1 MDNKYITLLQRMI
14 QTPSIS
20 GKEDAVCTMLA
31 EWMTAE
37 GCAPRRVGN
46 NLWVDCGDGPETIL
60 LNAHIDTVKPAA
72 SYTRDPFGGECDGTT
87 IYGLGANDDG
97 GSVIAMLAV
106 FMELQQEPIPGK
118 RVVLTLTAEE
128 ENSGRN
134 GIELLLPHIGH
145 IDYAIVGEP
154 TSLEMAVAER
164 GLMVLDGEAKGKA
177 GHAARE
183 EGVNALY
190 IALDDIQTLRNYEFE
205 KVSPFLGKVKM
216 TTTMIQAGT
225 QHNVV
230 PDECRFMVDVRVNE
244 CYRNEELLAEIRANV
259 ECEVQP
265 RSTHLNSSSVALN
278 HPAVERLV
286 AMGCEPF
293 GSPTMSNQAV
303 MPFPTLKFGP
313 GESARSHTADE
324 YIVMGDI
331 ERAME
336 MYYALLDNLIIEK
349 TV

>member
-1 MDNKYITLLQRMI
+1 MDNKYITLLQRLI

-20 GKEDAVCTMLA
+20 GQEDAVCTMLA

-37 GCAPRRVGN
+37 GCAPHRVGN
-46 NLWVDCGDGPETIL
+46 NLWAECGQGATVL
-60 LNAHIDTVKPAA
+60 LNAHIDTVKPSA
-72 SYTRDPFGGECDGTT
+72 SYTRDPFSGECDGKT

-106 FMELQQEPIPGK
+106 FMELLQAPISGK

-128 ENSGRN
+128 ENSGRH
-134 GIELLLPHIGH
+134 GIEMLLPHIGN

-190 IALDDIQTLRNYEFE
+190 IALDDIQTLRNYHFE
-205 KVSPFLGKVKM
+205 KESPFLGKVKM

-230 PDECRFMVDVRVNE
+230 PDTCTFVVDIRSNGL
-244 CYRNEELLAEIRANV
+244 YSNEEIHALLQPM
-259 ECEVQP
+259 VQSTLTP
-265 RSTHLNSSSVALN
+265 RSPRLNATSTPIETAIVQRAKALGI
-278 HPAVERLV
+278 PLY
-286 AMGCEPF
+286 
-293 GSPTMSNQAV
+293 GSPTLSNMALLSCPKV
-303 MPFPTLKFGP
+303 KFGP
-313 GESARSHTADE
+313 GDSARSHTTDE
-324 YIVMGDI
+324 YIHIHEI
-331 ERAME
+331 EQAITL
-336 MYYALLDNLIIEK
+336 YKQLLQ
-349 TV
+349 

>member
-20 GKEDAVCTMLA
+20 GQEEAVCTMLA

-37 GCAPRRVGN
+37 GCPTHRIGN
-46 NLWVDCGDGPETIL
+46 NLWAACGDGPETIL
-60 LNAHIDTVKPAA
+60 LNAHIDTVKPSA
-72 SYTRDPFGGECDGTT
+72 SYTHDPFSGECDGTT

-106 FMELQQEPIPGK
+106 FMELLQAPIPGK

-134 GIELLLPHIGH
+134 GIELVLPEIGH
-145 IDYAIVGEP
+145 VDWAIVGEP

-164 GLMVLDGEAKGKA
+164 GLLVLDAEAQGKA

-190 IALDDIQTLRNYEFE
+190 IALDDIQTLRNYSFD
-205 KVSPFLGKVKM
+205 KVSPYLSKVKM

-230 PDECRFMVDVRVNE
+230 PDTCKFVVDIRSNGLYTNQEIVNT
-244 CYRNEELLAEIRANV
+244 LQPL
-259 ECEVQP
+259 VQSTLTP
-265 RSTHLNSSSVALN
+265 RSTRLNASYTPHEAT
-278 HPAVERLV
+278 AVQR
-286 AMGCEPF
+286 AMELGIKLY
-293 GSPTMSNQAV
+293 GSPTMSNMALLSCPKV
-303 MPFPTLKFGP
+303 KFGP
-313 GESARSHTADE
+313 GDSARSHTADE
-324 YIVMGDI
+324 YIHIHEIDQAI
-331 ERAME
+331 K
-336 MYYALLDNLIIEK
+336 LLKLLLE
-349 TV
+349 

>member
-20 GKEDAVCTMLA
+20 GEENAVCTLLA

-37 GCAPRRVGN
+37 GITVHRVEN
-46 NLWVDCGDGPETIL
+46 NLWAECGDGPETIL
-60 LNAHIDTVKPAA
+60 LNAHMDTVKPSV
-72 SYTRDPFGGECDGTT
+72 SYTRDPFDGEYDGQT

-106 FMELQQEPIPGK
+106 FMDMMHTPIPGK
-118 RVVLTLTAEE
+118 RIVLTLTAEE
-128 ENSGRN
+128 ENSGRK
-134 GIELLLPHIGH
+134 GIELLLPEIGP

-164 GLMVLDGEAKGKA
+164 GLLVLDCEAKGKA

-183 EGVNALY
+183 EGINALY
-190 IALDDIQTLRNYEFE
+190 IALEDIQTLRNYEFE

-230 PDECRFMVDVRVNE
+230 PDTCRFVVDIRSNGL
-244 CYRNEELLAEIRANV
+244 YTNEEILAILRPMLRSTIT
-259 ECEVQP
+259 P
-265 RSTHLNSSSVALN
+265 RSTRLNASSTPLEAKVIQRAKEIGIPLY
-278 HPAVERLV
+278 
-286 AMGCEPF
+286 
-293 GSPTMSNQAV
+293 GSPTMSNMALLSCPKV
-303 MPFPTLKFGP
+303 KFGP
-313 GESARSHTADE
+313 GDSSRSHTANE
-324 YIVMGDI
+324 YIHIHEI
-331 ERAME
+331 EQAITL
-336 MYYALLDNLIIEK
+336 YKQLLQ
-349 TV
+349 

>member
-1 MDNKYITLLQRMI
+1 MSTKYITLLQRLI

-20 GKEDAVCTMLA
+20 GQEDAVCTMLQ

-37 GCAPRRVGN
+37 GCTPHRIGN
-46 NLWVDCGDGPETIL
+46 NLWAACGEGAETIL

-106 FMELQQEPIPGK
+106 FMELLKAPIASK

-154 TSLEMAVAER
+154 TSLKMAVAER
-164 GLMVLDGEAKGKA
+164 GLMVLDAEAHGKA

-190 IALDDIQTLRNYEFE
+190 IALDDIHTLRNYAFD

-230 PDECRFMVDVRVNE
+230 PDTCKFVVDIRSNGL
-244 CYRNEELLAEIRANV
+244 YANEEILRIIQPL
-259 ECEVQP
+259 VQSTLTP
-265 RSTHLNSSSVALN
+265 RSTRLNATSTDLDLPIIKRAQELGI
-278 HPAVERLV
+278 EL
-286 AMGCEPF
+286 F
-293 GSPTMSNQAV
+293 GSPTLSNMALLSCPKV
-303 MPFPTLKFGP
+303 KFGP
-313 GESARSHTADE
+313 GDSARSHTADE
-324 YIVMGDI
+324 YIHIHEI
-331 ERAME
+331 EQAIK
-336 MYYALLDNLIIEK
+336 LLKVLLE
-349 TV
+349 

>member
-1 MDNKYITLLQRMI
+1 MDNKYITLLQRLI

-20 GKEDAVCTMLA
+20 GQEDAVCTMLA

-37 GCAPRRVGN
+37 GCTPHRVGN
-46 NLWVDCGDGPETIL
+46 NLWAECGDGPETIL

-87 IYGLGANDDG
+87 VYGLGANDDG

-106 FMELQQEPIPGK
+106 FLELFHTPLPGK
-118 RVVLTLTAEE
+118 RIVLTLTAEE
-128 ENSGRN
+128 ENSGRC
-134 GIELLLPHIGH
+134 GIEMLLSEIGE

-205 KVSPFLGKVKM
+205 KVSPFLGTVKM

-230 PDECRFMVDVRVNE
+230 PDTCKFVVDIRSNGLYTNQEIVNT
-244 CYRNEELLAEIRANV
+244 LQPL
-259 ECEVQP
+259 VQSTLTP
-265 RSTHLNSSSVALN
+265 RSTRLNASYTSHEAT
-278 HPAVERLV
+278 AVQR
-286 AMGCEPF
+286 AMELGIKLY
-293 GSPTMSNQAV
+293 GSPTMSNMALLSCPKV
-303 MPFPTLKFGP
+303 KFGP
-313 GESARSHTADE
+313 GDSARSHTADE
-324 YIVMGDI
+324 YIHIHEIDQAI
-331 ERAME
+331 K
-336 MYYALLDNLIIEK
+336 LLKLLLE
-349 TV
+349 

>member
-1 MDNKYITLLQRMI
+1 MNNKYITLLQRLI

-20 GKEDAVCTMLA
+20 GQEDAVCSLLQ

-37 GCAPRRVGN
+37 GCTPHRIGN
-46 NLWVDCGDGPETIL
+46 NLWAECGNGETVL

-97 GSVIAMLAV
+97 GSVIAMLAT
-106 FMELQQEPIPGK
+106 FMDVLKEPIPDK
-118 RVVLTLTAEE
+118 RIVLALTAEE

-134 GIELLLPHIGH
+134 GIELLLPHIGI

-154 TSLEMAVAER
+154 TSLQMAVAER
-164 GLMVLDGEAKGKA
+164 GLMVLDAEAKGKA

-190 IALDDIQTLRNYEFE
+190 IALDDIQTLRHYAFE
-205 KVSPFLGKVKM
+205 NVSPFLGKVKM

-230 PDECRFMVDVRVNE
+230 PDTCRFVVDIRSNGL
-244 CYRNEELLAEIRANV
+244 YSNEEILHILQPM
-259 ECEVQP
+259 VQSTLTP
-265 RSTHLNSSSVALN
+265 RSTRLNATSTALET
-278 HPAVERLV
+278 PVVLRAKEL
-286 AMGCEPF
+286 GIPLF
-293 GSPTMSNQAV
+293 GSPTLSNMALLNCPKV
-303 MPFPTLKFGP
+303 KFGP
-313 GESARSHTADE
+313 GDSARSHTADE
-324 YIVMGDI
+324 YIHIHEI
-331 ERAME
+331 EQAIK
-336 MYYALLDNLIIEK
+336 LLKLLMS
-349 TV
+349 

>member
-1 MDNKYITLLQRMI
+1 MDNKYITLLQRLI

-20 GKEDAVCTMLA
+20 GQEDAACTLLA

-37 GCAPRRVGN
+37 GCTPHRVGN
-46 NLWVDCGDGPETIL
+46 NLWAEYGEGPQTIL
-60 LNAHIDTVKPAA
+60 LNAHIDTVKPAS

-106 FMELQQEPIPGK
+106 YMEVLRDPLPGK
-118 RVVLTLTAEE
+118 RLLLALTAEE

-134 GIELLLPHIGH
+134 GIELLLPHIGS

-154 TSLEMAVAER
+154 TALKMAVAER
-164 GLMVLDGEAKGKA
+164 GLMVLDAEAHGIA

-190 IALDDIQTLRNYEFE
+190 IALDDIQTLRQYAFD

-230 PDECRFMVDVRVNE
+230 PDTCKFVVDIRSNGL
-244 CYRNEELLAEIRANV
+244 YANEEILRIIQPI
-259 ECEVQP
+259 VQSTLTP
-265 RSTHLNSSSVALN
+265 RSTRLNATSTDINLPIIKRAQELGI
-278 HPAVERLV
+278 EL
-286 AMGCEPF
+286 F
-293 GSPTMSNQAV
+293 GSPTLSNMALLSCPKV
-303 MPFPTLKFGP
+303 KFGP
-313 GESARSHTADE
+313 GDSARSHTADE
-324 YIVMGDI
+324 YIHIHEI
-331 ERAME
+331 EQAIN
-336 MYYALLDNLIIEK
+336 LLKLLIK
-349 TV
+349 

>member
-20 GKEDAVCTMLA
+20 GQEDAVCTMLQ

-37 GCAPRRVGN
+37 GCTPHRIGN
-46 NLWVDCGDGPETIL
+46 NLWAECGQGETIL

-72 SYTRDPFGGECDGTT
+72 SYTRDPFSGECDGKT
-87 IYGLGANDDG
+87 IYGLGANDCG
-97 GSVIAMLAV
+97 GSVIAMLATFLEIHRQPMV
-106 FMELQQEPIPGK
+106 GK
-118 RVVLTLTAEE
+118 RIVLTLTAEE
-128 ENSGRN
+128 ENSGRQ
-134 GIELLLPHIGH
+134 GIEMLLPEIGH
-145 IDYAIVGEP
+145 VDYAVVGEP

-190 IALDDIQTLRNYEFE
+190 IALDDIQTLRHYAFD

-230 PDECRFMVDVRVNE
+230 PDTCKFVVDIRSNGL
-244 CYRNEELLAEIRANV
+244 YANEEILRIIQPM
-259 ECEVQP
+259 VQSTLTH
-265 RSTHLNSSSVALN
+265 RSTRLNATSTDLDLPIIKRAQELGI
-278 HPAVERLV
+278 EL
-286 AMGCEPF
+286 F
-293 GSPTMSNQAV
+293 GSPTLSNMALLSCPKV
-303 MPFPTLKFGP
+303 KFGP
-313 GESARSHTADE
+313 GDSARSHTADE
-324 YIVMGDI
+324 YIHIHEI
-331 ERAME
+331 EQAIN
-336 MYYALLDNLIIEK
+336 LLKLLII
-349 TV
+349 

>member
-1 MDNKYITLLQRMI
+1 MNTKYITLLQRLI

-20 GKEDAVCTMLA
+20 GQEDAVCSLLQ

-37 GCAPRRVGN
+37 GCTPHRIGN
-46 NLWVDCGDGPETIL
+46 NLWAECGNGETVL

-97 GSVIAMLAV
+97 GSVIAMLAT
-106 FMELQQEPIPGK
+106 FMDVLKEPIPDK
-118 RVVLTLTAEE
+118 RIVLALTAEE

-134 GIELLLPHIGH
+134 GIELLLPEIGI

-154 TSLEMAVAER
+154 TSLQMAVAER
-164 GLMVLDGEAKGKA
+164 GLMVLDAEAKGKA

-190 IALDDIQTLRNYEFE
+190 IALDDIQTLRHYAFE
-205 KVSPFLGKVKM
+205 NVSPFLGKVKM

-230 PDECRFMVDVRVNE
+230 PDTCRFVVDIRSNGL
-244 CYRNEELLAEIRANV
+244 YSNEEILHILQPM
-259 ECEVQP
+259 VQSTLTP
-265 RSTHLNSSSVALN
+265 RSTRLNATSTALET
-278 HPAVERLV
+278 PVVLRAKEL
-286 AMGCEPF
+286 GIPLF
-293 GSPTMSNQAV
+293 GSPTLSNMALLNCPKV
-303 MPFPTLKFGP
+303 KFGP
-313 GESARSHTADE
+313 GDSARSHTADE
-324 YIVMGDI
+324 YIHI
-331 ERAME
+331 HEIQQAIK
-336 MYYALLDNLIIEK
+336 LLKLLMS
-349 TV
+349 